1 VLCHELSLA
10 SAYRR
15 LSVSL
20 CLCVSI
26 IFVGVHGLGILEVQ
40 KEMIETQ
47 RHKDTKVIN
56 SLFNIEIIK
65 SYTAPC
71 SLFVNSELKV
81 YVRVL
86 LVISLKLKNLF

>member
-1 VLCHELSLA
+1 VLYHELSLA

-26 IFVGVHGLGILEVQ
+26 IFGVHGLVILEVQ

-47 RHKDTKVIN
+47 RHKDTEIVE
-56 SLFNIEIIK
+56 SLINIEIIK
-65 SYTAPC
+65 LYTAPRN
-71 SLFVNSELKV
+71 LFGNGELKV
-81 YVRVL
+81 NTRML